1 MEELQKVGL
10 FIDDIYRL
18 RVENPSL
25 VGDKIKF
32 KQECLQYSK
41 NFNIFKKLAF
51 DFWKIYKTFVKD
63 VDKEKL
69 LCIGTQ
75 NQLKTISNVRQRKQ
89 QVDQYE
95 TFEKTVELE
104 RLKTELQYL
113 RRIET
118 VQNEIINNFFLNH

>member
-41 NFNIFKKLAF
+41 NFNTFKKLAF

-75 NQLKTISNVRQRKQ
+75 NQLKTISSVRQRKQ

-118 VQNEIINNFFLNH
+118 VQNEIINNFFMNH